1 LKKSKQKSSNAE
13 TMSSAAPVVKKIKDI
28 DLKFSDVPLDYE
40 GFCSWRLLLWLFLVG
55 FRLYGTVNFVM
66 DILVIRALEQ
76 DPLVSRTNF
85 FVFCFFAAA
94 DMLLFLW
101 EFAVGARALLRGK
114 IHAIFFDRVASSL
127 SKLSFSRYSILS
139 TKLKGNLSIK
149 ERVAFFALERATI
162 LDVFVFFLI
171 TIPLTVTL
179 IVIVISREV
188 ARSESGAAINAGDV
202 IEIVIKFVFLFV
214 EAAIM
219 GVAILLWPCARFAI
233 AKKPL
238 EKWAKK
244 QIKKRLH
251 ALYPDVIGALSGR
264 APGAPKTADDEFS
277 ESEDLLETARSN
289 RAVAKALDATSDAT
303 DDLKAKADA
312 KDAAVREAVNKTA
325 ALTQEKAN
333 DAAKAAQDK
342 ANEASKKAQTQVDA
356 LMNLGKTKFRL

>member
-188 ARSESGAAINAGDV
+188 ARSESGAAINAGDI

-233 AKKPL
+233 ARKPL

-277 ESEDLLETARSN
+277 ES
-289 RAVAKALDATSDAT
+289 ATSDAT